1 MRKLDFWRSDWFLGP
16 SDKIIAIDKQ
26 SYMKLMQLDPAS
38 RGGATAPE
46 TGSKRMR

>member
-16 SDKIIAIDKQ
+16 SDKIAIDEQ

-46 TGSKRMR
+46 AGPKRMR